1 MHHRNRI
8 LVALALVL
16 APVAAHAQS
25 RFTAGVAG
33 VYGQPLGQFG
43 ENVKRGFG
51 ADGFGTL
58 GIDARGIFSLR
69 GEVGYIRYNRNSEYF
84 LANTG
89 FGVAE
94 LESETTSGV
103 LTMGVGPQLMLP
115 EGAIRPY
122 IGGTVGFAR
131 FATNT
136 SINIPSD
143 QTNTGQKES
152 IYDETVSSD
161 FILSLAAIGGVA
173 FQLNFLGRGVLAD
186 LGVRWHRNGEAE
198 YVSSEG
204 VFYTGTGQPS
214 ITATRSDAD
223 FLVYRLGIVIPLG
236 RGGNVTVTP

>member
-8 LVALALVL
+8 LVALALLL
-16 APVAAHAQS
+16 APVVVHAQA

-43 ENVKRGFG
+43 DNVRRGFG

-69 GEVGYIRYNRNSEYF
+69 GEVGYIRYNRRSEF
-84 LANTG
+84 FVVNTG
-89 FGVAE
+89 FGLAE

-115 EGAIRPY
+115 EGLIRPY

-136 SINIPSD
+136 SINVPSD
-143 QTNTGQKES
+143 QSSTGQKES

-161 FILSLAAIGGVA
+161 FILSLAAVGGVA

-204 VFYTGTGQPS
+204 VFYSGTGQPS
-214 ITATRSDAD
+214 ITATRSEAD

>member
-1 MHHRNRI
+1 MPHCNRI

-16 APVAAHAQS
+16 SPVAAHGQA

-43 ENVKRGFG
+43 DNVKRGFG
-51 ADGFGTL
+51 LDGFGTL
-58 GIDARGIFSLR
+58 GIDPRGVFSLR
-69 GEVGYIRYNRNSEYF
+69 GEIGYIRYNRKSEFF
-84 LANTG
+84 LVNTG
-89 FGVAE
+89 FGLAE

-103 LTMGVGPQLMLP
+103 LTMGAGPQLMLP
-115 EGAIRPY
+115 EGPIRPY

-136 SINIPSD
+136 SINVPSD

-161 FILSLAAIGGVA
+161 FILSIAAVGGLA

-204 VFYTGTGQPS
+204 VFYSGTGQPS
-214 ITATRSDAD
+214 ITATRSEAN
-223 FLVYRLGIVIPLG
+223 FLVYRLGIMIPLG
-236 RGGNVTVTP
+236 RGNMTVTP